1 MPALPLY
8 FGTSGARL
16 FGVYHPAES
25 AQPRACGVVIC
36 APFGHEYI
44 RAHRLLRQLA
54 GQLSRDG
61 FHVLRFDYLGC
72 GDSAGEPH
80 DGTPSQW
87 TADIAT
93 AIDELRDTA
102 EVRRVCLIGLRLGA
116 TLAAHAAERRDD
128 VGAVVLWDPIVDGGR
143 HLEELQR
150 LQRSWLSDRPGS
162 KTFAFQHHVD
172 EVIGFPITSA
182 LRTELEMTVLAESA
196 PTSPRRIVILDSE
209 DHESQREWVVDD
221 AGEWPEV
228 LSHAKSQ
235 AGDWHRPE
243 LVHSALLANKTMLRV
258 ASLVAEN
265 VA

>member
-1 MPALPLY
+1 VVPLY
-8 FGTSGARL
+8 FGTSSARL

-25 AQPRACGVVIC
+25 AQRRSCGIVIC
-36 APFGHEYI
+36 PPFGHEYI

-54 GQLSRDG
+54 VQLSHSG

-72 GDSAGEPH
+72 GDSAGEPY

-116 TLAAHAAERRDD
+116 TLAADAADRRDD
-128 VGAVVLWDPIVDGGR
+128 VETVVLWDPILDGAR
-143 HLEELQR
+143 YLDDLR
-150 LQRSWLSDRPGS
+150 LLQRSWLSDRPGS
-162 KTFAFQHHVD
+162 RLFAFKRHVA
-172 EVIGFPITSA
+172 EVIGFPITDAMRAELERTALAETSRPA
-182 LRTELEMTVLAESA
+182 LR
-196 PTSPRRIVILDSE
+196 RIMLLDSE
-209 DHESQREWVVDD
+209 DHESQRQWVVTA
-221 AGEWPEV
+221 AGEWPEIMR
-228 LSHAKSQ
+228 HARSA

-258 ASLVAEN
+258 AGLVAEN